1 MHLDPSEKRPGIMK
15 ANTDAGI
22 GFEVLQ
28 EREIRSLVR
37 PFEDMFKIAA
47 RLMRVNEQ
55 NEMEILGHGGSFFPL
70 DMITR
75 RAIV

>member
-1 MHLDPSEKRPGIMK
+1 MCLDPSEKRPGIMK
-15 ANTDAGI
+15 ADTDAGI

-28 EREIRSLVR
+28 EREIRSFVR
-37 PFEDMFKIAA
+37 PFEDVFKITT

-55 NEMEILGHGGSFFPL
+55 NEMEILGHGGSFFSL

-75 RAIV
+75 RGIL

>member
-1 MHLDPSEKRPGIMK
+1 MK

-22 GFEVLQ
+22 GFEVLL

-37 PFEDMFKIAA
+37 PFEDMSKIAA

-55 NEMEILGHGGSFFPL
+55 NEM
-70 DMITR
+70 
-75 RAIV
+75 